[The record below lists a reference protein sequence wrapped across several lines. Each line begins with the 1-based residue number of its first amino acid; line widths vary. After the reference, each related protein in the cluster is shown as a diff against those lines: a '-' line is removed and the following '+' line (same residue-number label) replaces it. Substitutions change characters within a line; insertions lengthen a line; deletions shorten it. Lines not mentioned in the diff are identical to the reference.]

1 MRERFDAGTGLV
13 AVGAVLLLVSLFIR
27 WYDPGGDAWAVFESL
42 DLVLAGAAV
51 CGLLAVAPRF
61 GTGGLGRALP
71 IISVAAFAVVLVQLI
86 DPPPVVR
93 HSDLATG
100 AWLALAAT
108 ATMALGAILG
118 AASISV
124 TVDVRGRERR
134 RRTAA
139 IDARESAAR
148 GGRGRRGGRCRARAA
163 GPSLRAPRRAVA
175 RAARAGHRRA
185 RGGSAAHAGP
195 RPGRADT
202 GVMSAVASGLSFEVL
217 RFTVEPVSAEVA
229 LLELEGRF
237 RAETRRRLGVPRLMA
252 ESDEGSREV
261 APAAASEAQAEPD
274 GGLWRASYAVALE
287 ILDDG
292 SFALAVGRELLVGLP
307 APDLAET
314 SGEREVRLA
323 REANALRRTA
333 DEARAA
339 AAAALASV
347 GTERQAREA
356 TEAEMAEARMAR
368 DDHARR
374 AASLDDELAQL
385 RREHAAELVRRDE
398 EQAAALAGRDEEAA
412 RVAEE
417 RVAELEAEA
426 AEARREPAGRARGG
440 RGHAA
445 RPRARAR
452 ACRGGRGRSAPR
464 AGHRARRRAGAGGRR
479 RRERTTTSRPR
490 PWLAPTATR
499 RWPPRA
505 PRPTTT
511 RPTSSIHP
519 AGEPATEVAE
529 RPRRRPA
536 PGAGDEGSEDATE
549 VATRERRPG
558 PVAGDPGETVRVLG
572 ARRPRRTGEGTPAEA
587 APGTAAIGARH
598 IEPGQA
604 PRRSAAAAW
613 LARCWPSRR

>member
-1 MRERFDAGTGLV
+1 
-13 AVGAVLLLVSLFIR
+13 
-27 WYDPGGDAWAVFESL
+27 
-42 DLVLAGAAV
+42 
-51 CGLLAVAPRF
+51 
-61 GTGGLGRALP
+61 
-71 IISVAAFAVVLVQLI
+71 
-86 DPPPVVR
+86 
-93 HSDLATG
+93 
-100 AWLALAAT
+100 
-108 ATMALGAILG
+108 
-118 AASISV
+118 
-124 TVDVRGRERR
+124 
-134 RRTAA
+134 
-139 IDARESAAR
+139 
-148 GGRGRRGGRCRARAA
+148 
-163 GPSLRAPRRAVA
+163 
-175 RAARAGHRRA
+175 
-185 RGGSAAHAGP
+185 
-195 RPGRADT
+195 
-202 GVMSAVASGLSFEVL
+202 MSAVASGLSFEVL

-261 APAAASEAQAEPD
+261 APAAANEAQAEPD

-323 REANALRRTA
+323 REANALRRTT

-356 TEAEMAEARMAR
+356 TEAEMAEALMAR

-374 AASLDDELAQL
+374 ASSLDDELAQL

-398 EQAAALAGRDEEAA
+398 ERAAALAGRDEEAA
-412 RVAEE
+412 RAAEE

-426 AEARREPAGRARGG
+426 AEARRNLRAARAEAEAMRRDLERERERAEAAEAAVRRGRITELDGEPVQAEGAGLAADNGEPATDVAVPDGDEALA
-440 RGHAA
+440 AA
-445 RPRARAR
+445 RAEADEDDIDIFDP
-452 ACRGGRGRSAPR
+452 S
-464 AGHRARRRAGAGGRR
+464 
-479 RRERTTTSRPR
+479 
-490 PWLAPTATR
+490 
-499 RWPPRA
+499 
-505 PRPTTT
+505 
-511 RPTSSIHP
+511 
-519 AGEPATEVAE
+519 AGEPATEIAE
-529 RPRRRPA
+529 RPRGR
-536 PGAGDEGSEDATE
+536 GDAGSEDATE
-549 VATRERRPG
+549 VATWQRPA

-598 IEPGQA
+598 IEPGQT

-613 LARCWPSRR
+613 LARLLAFAALVVVVVALLLVVKPF

>member
-1 MRERFDAGTGLV
+1 
-13 AVGAVLLLVSLFIR
+13 
-27 WYDPGGDAWAVFESL
+27 
-42 DLVLAGAAV
+42 
-51 CGLLAVAPRF
+51 
-61 GTGGLGRALP
+61 
-71 IISVAAFAVVLVQLI
+71 
-86 DPPPVVR
+86 
-93 HSDLATG
+93 
-100 AWLALAAT
+100 
-108 ATMALGAILG
+108 
-118 AASISV
+118 
-124 TVDVRGRERR
+124 
-134 RRTAA
+134 
-139 IDARESAAR
+139 
-148 GGRGRRGGRCRARAA
+148 
-163 GPSLRAPRRAVA
+163 
-175 RAARAGHRRA
+175 
-185 RGGSAAHAGP
+185 
-195 RPGRADT
+195 
-202 GVMSAVASGLSFEVL
+202 MSAVASGLSFEVL

-261 APAAASEAQAEPD
+261 APAAANEAQAEPD

-339 AAAALASV
+339 AAAALASA

-374 AASLDDELAQL
+374 ASSLDDDLAQL

-398 EQAAALAGRDEEAA
+398 EQAAVLAGRDEEAA
-412 RVAEE
+412 QAAEE

-426 AEARREPAGRARGG
+426 AEARRSLRGARAEAEAMRRDLERERERAEAAEAAVRRGRVTELDGEPIQAS
-440 RGHAA
+440 HAA
-445 RPRARAR
+445 DGDDVEQATDVVVPDGDEALAAARAE
-452 ACRGGRGRSAPR
+452 AD
-464 AGHRARRRAGAGGRR
+464 
-479 RRERTTTSRPR
+479 EDETDIFD
-490 PWLAPTATR
+490 
-499 RWPPRA
+499 PPL
-505 PRPTTT
+505 
-511 RPTSSIHP
+511 
-519 AGEPATEVAE
+519 GEPATEIAE
-529 RPRRRPA
+529 RPRGRSA
-536 PGAGDEGSEDATE
+536 GGADDASEDATE
-549 VATRERRPG
+549 VATRERPA

-572 ARRPRRTGEGTPAEA
+572 ARRPRRTGQGTPAEA

-598 IEPGQA
+598 IEPGQT

-613 LARCWPSRR
+613 LARLLAFAALVVVVVALLLVVKPF

>member
-1 MRERFDAGTGLV
+1 
-13 AVGAVLLLVSLFIR
+13 
-27 WYDPGGDAWAVFESL
+27 
-42 DLVLAGAAV
+42 
-51 CGLLAVAPRF
+51 
-61 GTGGLGRALP
+61 
-71 IISVAAFAVVLVQLI
+71 
-86 DPPPVVR
+86 
-93 HSDLATG
+93 
-100 AWLALAAT
+100 
-108 ATMALGAILG
+108 
-118 AASISV
+118 
-124 TVDVRGRERR
+124 
-134 RRTAA
+134 
-139 IDARESAAR
+139 
-148 GGRGRRGGRCRARAA
+148 
-163 GPSLRAPRRAVA
+163 
-175 RAARAGHRRA
+175 
-185 RGGSAAHAGP
+185 
-195 RPGRADT
+195 
-202 GVMSAVASGLSFEVL
+202 MSAVASGLSFEVL

-261 APAAASEAQAEPD
+261 APAAANEAQAEPD

-398 EQAAALAGRDEEAA
+398 EQTAALAGRDEEAA
-412 RVAEE
+412 RAAEE

-426 AEARREPAGRARGG
+426 AEARRSLRAARAEAEAMRRDLERERERAEAAEAAVRRGRVTELDGEPVQAEEAGDADGAEEPAAVVVPDGDEALA
-440 RGHAA
+440 AA
-445 RPRARAR
+445 RADAD
-452 ACRGGRGRSAPR
+452 
-464 AGHRARRRAGAGGRR
+464 
-479 RRERTTTSRPR
+479 EDDTDIFD
-490 PWLAPTATR
+490 
-499 RWPPRA
+499 PP
-505 PRPTTT
+505 P
-511 RPTSSIHP
+511 
-519 AGEPATEVAE
+519 GEPATEIAE
-529 RPRRRPA
+529 GPRGR
-536 PGAGDEGSEDATE
+536 GDAGSEDATE
-549 VATRERRPG
+549 VAPWQRPAS
-558 PVAGDPGETVRVLG
+558 VAGDPGETVRVLG

-598 IEPGQA
+598 IEPGQT

-613 LARCWPSRR
+613 LARLLAFAALVVVVVALLLVVKPF

>member
-1 MRERFDAGTGLV
+1 
-13 AVGAVLLLVSLFIR
+13 
-27 WYDPGGDAWAVFESL
+27 
-42 DLVLAGAAV
+42 
-51 CGLLAVAPRF
+51 
-61 GTGGLGRALP
+61 
-71 IISVAAFAVVLVQLI
+71 
-86 DPPPVVR
+86 
-93 HSDLATG
+93 
-100 AWLALAAT
+100 
-108 ATMALGAILG
+108 
-118 AASISV
+118 
-124 TVDVRGRERR
+124 
-134 RRTAA
+134 
-139 IDARESAAR
+139 
-148 GGRGRRGGRCRARAA
+148 
-163 GPSLRAPRRAVA
+163 
-175 RAARAGHRRA
+175 
-185 RGGSAAHAGP
+185 
-195 RPGRADT
+195 
-202 GVMSAVASGLSFEVL
+202 MSAVASGLSFEVL

-374 AASLDDELAQL
+374 ASSLDDDLAQL

-398 EQAAALAGRDEEAA
+398 EQAAARAGRDEEAA
-412 RVAEE
+412 RAAEE

-426 AEARREPAGRARGG
+426 AEARRGLR
-440 RGHAA
+440 AA
-445 RPRARAR
+445 RAEAEALRRDLERERERVEAAEAAVRRGRVTELDGEPVRADEIGDADEAERATAVVAPDGDEALAAARAE
-452 ACRGGRGRSAPR
+452 AHEDDSDIFDP
-464 AGHRARRRAGAGGRR
+464 
-479 RRERTTTSRPR
+479 
-490 PWLAPTATR
+490 LVD
-499 RWPPRA
+499 
-505 PRPTTT
+505 
-511 RPTSSIHP
+511 
-519 AGEPATEVAE
+519 EPATEIAE
-529 RPRRRPA
+529 RP
-536 PGAGDEGSEDATE
+536 PGRADAGSEDATG
-549 VATRERRPG
+549 VATWQRPA

-598 IEPGQA
+598 IEPGQT
-604 PRRSAAAAW
+604 PRRSTAAAW
-613 LARCWPSRR
+613 LARLLAFAALAVVVLALLLVVKPF